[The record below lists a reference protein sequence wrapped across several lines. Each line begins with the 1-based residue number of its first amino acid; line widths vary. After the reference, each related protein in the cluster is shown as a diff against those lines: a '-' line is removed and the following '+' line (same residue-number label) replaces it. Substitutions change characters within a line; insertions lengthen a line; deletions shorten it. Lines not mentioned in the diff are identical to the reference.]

1 MIRPHLGNIINDHK
15 THGECKVHSDNTV
28 IDTMS
33 INFIASVNFEK
44 TRTLSTKSDN
54 IEIMV
59 GNEKNKTI

>member
-1 MIRPHLGNIINDHK
+1 MIRPHLGNTINDHK